1 VPRGAAGWAEV
12 PTDGVRSPRG
22 LEAPWP
28 RAGFYDAVAW
38 PPAKIAAAPP
48 PRAAAAARLRAALS
62 GAVARRVAGHDDV
75 AVLFSGGLDSA
86 VLARLAHDHVG
97 ARARIDLVNV
107 AFGENGRAEADAAP
121 DRAAGRATA
130 RELRAACPGRE
141 FRLIEVSVSAA
152 DLARDART
160 IAALAAP
167 CGDHMSFNLAAALF
181 FGAAGAGVLRD
192 EDAGDG
198 DGDDD
203 GLRYGARPPPP
214 AAPAPPAAARPC
226 AAPGC
231 AYEAHARCAAAQCG
245 VCCRRR
251 CRADGSTCRA
261 HPPRRTREEKAA
273 AARPP
278 APPPRAPSP
287 PRGPAATSRA
297 RCLLLGMGADELLAG
312 YARHRT
318 AYARGGAPALA
329 AELDGD
335 LVRLASRNL
344 GRDDR
349 VVSHH
354 GREARFPYLDEAVLA
369 VVRGELGPAV
379 ADLDEPPGVGAKRVL
394 RDVAADLGLPRVATL
409 VKRAL
414 QFGTRIAPFSNRLC
428 FGSNRKGDG
437 TAAFDV
443 DLLLSR
449 IEGVGVS

>member
-1 VPRGAAGWAEV
+1 MCGIAALVYGDDAAAPADATRAVLEFATRCGLERRGPDGLDAAVPAPRVALAASVLRMRRTDDWRQPVVDGRGNALAWNGEWFDGDGAAAGAGDTLGSQKCSGAPSRASRTRRTRRRPWRRSSRAASAGPTRSRSTPRTPALLFCRDPLGARSPRSPAERAFGVASAVPRGAAGWAEV
-12 PTDGVRSPRG
+12 PTDGVRSRRGARAPR
-22 LEAPWP
+22 
-28 RAGFYDAVAW
+28 
-38 PPAKIAAAPP
+38 PAT
-48 PRAAAAARLRAALS
+48 
-62 GAVARRVAGHDDV
+62 
-75 AVLFSGGLDSA
+75 
-86 VLARLAHDHVG
+86 
-97 ARARIDLVNV
+97 RARIDLVNV
-107 AFGENGRAEADAAP
+107 AFGETGRAEADAAP

-130 RELRAACPGRE
+130 RELRAPACPAAK
-141 FRLIEVSVSAA
+141 FRL
-152 DLARDART
+152 
-160 IAALAAP
+160 
-167 CGDHMSFNLAAALF
+167 
-181 FGAAGAGVLRD
+181 
-192 EDAGDG
+192 
-198 DGDDD
+198 
-203 GLRYGARPPPP
+203 
-214 AAPAPPAAARPC
+214 
-226 AAPGC
+226 
-231 AYEAHARCAAAQCG
+231 CG
-245 VCCRRR
+245 VCCRRPV
-251 CRADGSTCRA
+251 RAPARRACA
-261 HPPRRTREEKAA
+261 HPPRRTREERAA
-273 AARPP
+273 AARP
-278 APPPRAPSP
+278 R
-287 PRGPAATSRA
+287 RRRRA
-297 RCLLLGMGADELLAG
+297 RRRRPGARRRRRARGASCSAWARTSSSLAT
-312 YARHRT
+312 RHRT

-443 DLLLSR
+443 DLLLAR